1 MIPVKTI
8 EKDLIAKLERE
19 TKNEIEHYNFRYEKN
34 RIELMF
40 AFNCR
45 VITAYYQVNNA
56 KVRLKDVS
64 GVNINL
70 KLFIALENLFQ
81 KVGKRYRE
89 LTILTEEDDLTDED
103 VKDAVNARVH
113 TWFVDR

>member
-1 MIPVKTI
+1 MIPVKSI

-19 TKNEIEHYNFRYEKN
+19 TKTEIEHYNFRYEKN

-56 KVRLKDVS
+56 KVILKDVS

-70 KLFIALENLFQ
+70 KLFVALENLFQ

-103 VKDAVNARVH
+103 VKDPVNARVH
-113 TWFVDR
+113 TWFVER